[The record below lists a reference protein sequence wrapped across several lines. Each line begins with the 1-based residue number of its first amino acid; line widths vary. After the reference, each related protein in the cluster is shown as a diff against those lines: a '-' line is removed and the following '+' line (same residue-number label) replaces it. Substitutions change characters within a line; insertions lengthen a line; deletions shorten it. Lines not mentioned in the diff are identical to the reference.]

1 MLGGFTTPFFKKK
14 GDIGYYLVYRGVDP
28 NDGTNAVCIAS
39 DTWKKAT
46 VAKEKKLHPLEPWL
60 EISSE
65 KSDWDGADPT
75 LLHSMLV
82 QLHLIRAFEETV
94 LELAGEGLVHG
105 PAHSSVG
112 QEGGAVGS
120 IVGLRASDAINGSHR
135 GHHQFLA
142 KALGYVA
149 PNGFDSAAPV
159 TPEIQTVL
167 QKTLAEI
174 LGLAQGFC
182 KGRGGSMHLQWH
194 EAGCLGTNAIVGG
207 GVPLAA
213 GNAWA
218 QKHSNTEDL
227 TVTYFGDGAVNIG
240 SVLESMNLTAAWDI
254 PLVFFIE
261 NNLYAVSTTVEEAT
275 AEARLSGRGV
285 GFGVT
290 SLRVDGMDPLA
301 VHLTMHKA
309 ADIAR
314 SGKGPVVVEAE
325 VYRFF
330 HQNGAFPG
338 SAFGYRSKE
347 EEASWRERDPLTRM
361 ATEMISRGHITQEQV
376 DTLRAQAQAAMSA
389 AAAEL
394 VEQDPDGKAGV
405 RRIKPDLWPSPDF
418 VNVGVRGDLSELA
431 GAKTLEASAHQGES
445 ESVRFVDAVA
455 AVMDRRMEQDPRI
468 VILGEDIHRL
478 KGGTNGATKGLAE
491 KYPGRVLGTP
501 ISENAFVGLGGGM
514 ALDGRFRP
522 VVEFMY
528 PDFLWVAADQVFN
541 QIGKA
546 RHMFG
551 GESPVP
557 LVLRTKVA
565 MGTGYGS
572 QHLMDPAGIFATAP
586 GWRIMAP
593 STPHDYVGMMNA
605 ALACDD
611 PVLVIEHVDLY
622 ADKGE
627 IPVSDLDYQ
636 IPFGTARMVRE
647 GSEVTVLSY
656 LSMVEKTQQA
666 IDQTGMDAELIDL
679 RFLDQASV
687 DWAAIEKSVQK
698 TNAVMIVEQGAR
710 GTSYGGWLTDEI
722 QRRLFDHLD
731 QPVLR
736 VSGGEASPSISKVL
750 ETAAIAGVDDIV
762 AGLEQARTNAGGGR

>member
-1 MLGGFTTPFFKKK
+1 M
-14 GDIGYYLVYRGVDP
+14 YRGDSP
-28 NDGTNAVCIAS
+28 TGGISAVS
-39 DTWKKAT
+39 TQRTTRKKAT
-46 VAKEKKLHPLEPWL
+46 VAKEKKLLPLEPWV

-65 KSDWDGADPT
+65 KSDWDAADPQ
-75 LLHSMLV
+75 LLHTMLV

-142 KALGYVA
+142 KALSYVA
-149 PNGFDSAAPV
+149 PEGLDSSAPV
-159 TPEIQTVL
+159 NEAVRTVL

-218 QKHSNTEDL
+218 QKHSNTDDL

-275 AEARLSGRGV
+275 GEPRLSGRGV

-290 SLRVDGMDPLA
+290 SLRVNGMDPLA
-301 VHLTMHKA
+301 VHLAMQKA
-309 ADIAR
+309 AEISR
-314 SGKGPVVVEAE
+314 SGAGPVVVEAE

-338 SAFGYRSKE
+338 SAFGYRTKE
-347 EEASWRERDPLTRM
+347 EEAAWRERDPLLRM
-361 ATEMISRGHITQEQV
+361 ASEMISRGLITQQQV
-376 DTLRAQAQAAMSA
+376 DELRAQAQTAMAS

-418 VNVGVRGDLSELA
+418 VNVGVRGDLVELS
-431 GAKTLEASAHQGES
+431 GAKTLEASDVQGGT

-455 AVMDRRMEQDPRI
+455 AVMDRRMELDPRI
-468 VILGEDIHRL
+468 VLLGEDIHRL
-478 KGGTNGATKGLAE
+478 KGGTNGATKGLVE

-605 ALACDD
+605 ALACED

-622 ADKGE
+622 GGKGE
-627 IPVSDLDYQ
+627 IPQGDLDYQ
-636 IPFGTARMVRE
+636 IPFGTARTVRE
-647 GSEVTVLSY
+647 GSELTILSY
-656 LSMVEKTQQA
+656 LSMVQKSLDA
-666 IDQTGMDAELIDL
+666 INQTGADAELIDL

-687 DWAAIEKSVQK
+687 DWASIESSITK

-710 GTSYGGWLTDEI
+710 GTSYGGWLADEI
-722 QRRLFDHLD
+722 QRRFFDHLD

-750 ETAAIAGVDDIV
+750 EAAAIAGVDDIV
-762 AGLEQARTNAGGGR
+762 SGIEQARINSGGAR